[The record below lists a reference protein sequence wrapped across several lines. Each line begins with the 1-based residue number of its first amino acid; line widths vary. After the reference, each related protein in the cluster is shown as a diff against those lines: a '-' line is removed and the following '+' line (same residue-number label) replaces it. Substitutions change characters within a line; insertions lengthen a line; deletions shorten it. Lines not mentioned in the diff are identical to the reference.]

1 MTAPS
6 EKDYTQHF
14 LSITSKADRGVAEVM
29 FNKRPG
35 LKHVFEEAFNIAFP
49 QRTAY
54 GDKIFFTGDAEDAER
69 AKKAFAALS
78 GIYSQGGYIKK
89 DIIWGVASDMMPK
102 DMHNTPA
109 PEQTSA
115 PAPAT
120 ADFQKVAAN
129 QNTLPAGSKGGVFQP
144 KTPGQAEFAKMITE
158 SELSF
163 GIGAAGTGKTHVACA
178 MAFQALKE
186 GKVKKVF
193 LARPAKEAGESI
205 GFIPGSA
212 EDKMGPYMRPI
223 YDELDKIFGRR
234 GWQNKMTSGEIEIA
248 PLGFMRGRT
257 FSDAFII
264 LDEAQ
269 NTTVEQI
276 RMALTRIGENSK
288 MVVTGDES
296 QVDLD
301 DPDKSGL
308 MYAVNRL
315 EGAEGVGVHRFD
327 SKDVVRAKI
336 VKTVV
341 DRLGNENTALK
352 PRAPQPAVVAE
363 TPVVETP
370 ASQEPAA
377 KPQPQNTKGN
387 QGSSNPR
394 W

>member
-1 MTAPS
+1 MTSPS
-6 EKDYTQHF
+6 EKEFTQHF
-14 LSITSKADRGVAEVM
+14 LSITSKADRGVAEVI

-35 LKHVFEEAFNIAFP
+35 LKHVFEQAFNIEFP

-54 GDKIFFTGDAEDAER
+54 GDKIFFSGDAEDAER
-69 AKKAFAALS
+69 AQKAFAALS

-102 DMHNTPA
+102 DMHNTPV
-109 PEQTSA
+109 
-115 PAPAT
+115 PAPSA
-120 ADFQKVAAN
+120 AANDFQKVAAN

-144 KTPGQAEFAKMITE
+144 KTPGQAEFAKLISE
-158 SELSF
+158 SELTF
-163 GIGAAGTGKTHVACA
+163 GIGAAGTGKTHVACV

-186 GKVKKVF
+186 GKIKKVF

-205 GFIPGSA
+205 GFIPGTA

-223 YDELDKIFGRR
+223 YDELDKIFGKK
-234 GWQNKMTSGEIEIA
+234 GWQGKMQSGEIEIA

-315 EGAEGVGVHRFD
+315 EGADGVGIHRFN
-327 SKDVVRAKI
+327 SNDVVRAKI

-352 PRAPQPAVVAE
+352 PRVVQPAVVAE
-363 TPVVETP
+363 TPAAETP
-370 ASQEPAA
+370 VSEDPAA
-377 KPQPQNTKGN
+377 KAQPQNPKGN
-387 QGSSNPR
+387 QGCSNKR

>member
-1 MTAPS
+1 MTEPA
-6 EKDYTQHF
+6 EKEFTQHF
-14 LSITSKADRGVAEVM
+14 LSITSKADRGVAEVI

-35 LKHVFEEAFNIAFP
+35 LKNVFEQAFNIQFP

-54 GDKIFFTGDAEDAER
+54 GDKIFFTGDIEDAER

-109 PEQTSA
+109 PA
-115 PAPAT
+115 PAASAAT
-120 ADFQKVAAN
+120 DFKVAAN
-129 QNTLPAGSKGGVFQP
+129 QNTLPTGSKGGNFQP
-144 KTPGQAEFAKMITE
+144 KTAGQAEFAKLITE
-158 SELSF
+158 SELAF

-234 GWQNKMTSGEIEIA
+234 GWQGKMQSGEIEIA

-352 PRAPQPAVVAE
+352 PRAPQLAVVAE
-363 TPVVETP
+363 TPAAETP
-370 ASQEPAA
+370 VSGEPAA
-377 KPQPQNTKGN
+377 KPQPQNPKGN
-387 QGSSNPR
+387 QDCSNKR

>member
-1 MTAPS
+1 MTDPA
-6 EKDYTQHF
+6 EKHFTQHF
-14 LSITSKADRGVAEVM
+14 LSVTSKSDRGLADVM
-29 FNKRPG
+29 FNKRAG
-35 LKHVFEEAFNIAFP
+35 LKTVFETEFNIQFP

-54 GDKIFFTGDAEDAER
+54 GDKIFFTASQEDADR
-69 AKKAFAALS
+69 AKKAFASLS
-78 GIYSQGGYIKK
+78 GIYSQGGYINKN
-89 DIIWGVASDMMPK
+89 IIKGVADDMMPK
-102 DMHNTPA
+102 EIHN
-109 PEQTSA
+109 E
-115 PAPAT
+115 PAPAQSAPLAT
-120 ADFQKVAAN
+120 SFQKTAAAN
-129 QNTLPAGSKGGVFQP
+129 QNTLPAGSKGGTFEP
-144 KTPGQAEFAKMITE
+144 KTPGQAEFAKLITDN
-158 SELSF
+158 ELAF
-163 GIGAAGTGKTHVACA
+163 GIGAAGTGKTHVAVA

-223 YDELDKIFGRR
+223 YDELDKIFGRNR
-234 GWQNKMTSGEIEIA
+234 WQNKMQSGEIEIA

-296 QVDLD
+296 QVDLEN
-301 DPDKSGL
+301 PDKSGL
-308 MYAVNRL
+308 MYAVRRL
-315 EGAEGVGVHRFD
+315 EGAEGVGVHRFN
-327 SKDVVRAKI
+327 SADVVRAKI

-341 DRLGNENTALK
+341 DRLGAENTAPL
-352 PRAPQPAVVAE
+352 PMPVQAAPTNENEKLAAALE
-363 TPVVETP
+363 TPITP
-370 ASQEPAA
+370 AQPGQ
-377 KPQPQNTKGN
+377 KPKGN